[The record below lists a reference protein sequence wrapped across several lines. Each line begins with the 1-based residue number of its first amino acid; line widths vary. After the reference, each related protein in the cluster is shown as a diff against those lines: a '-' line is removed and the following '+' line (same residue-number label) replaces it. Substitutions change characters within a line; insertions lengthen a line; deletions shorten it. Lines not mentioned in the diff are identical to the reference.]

1 MRTLIVNCRV
11 VSPGIDLASG
21 AVLIENGTISSICDG
36 GSPLPPAG
44 NVIDG
49 TGLTAMPGFVDVHC
63 HGRNNFDFCDASDEG

>member
-21 AVLIENGTISSICDG
+21 AVLIENGTVSSICDG

-49 TGLTAMPGFVDVHC
+49 TRTHGDAGLCRRALSRTEQL
-63 HGRNNFDFCDASDEG
+63 RLL